1 MAENGGIKFAI
12 RLYETG
18 EEKVARQMARLDRK
32 LQLLGGKGTAAGFYS
47 GGVFSKKVH
56 DRFFG
61 KGSRSFRK
69 QVQKLMLD
77 IAVTV
82 TLEII
87 GMSKGTTGNTASAW
101 YVSIDENEHSYGG
114 FQNDP
119 ESYLREHAK
128 ARKTESIFQAAKAE
142 ARAREE
148 QKLGNSKYLPAYK
161 NRYTVY
167 ITNYA
172 FVAENRQIR
181 QFTFDGYHAAK
192 FYDTPELG
200 MYKQPHFLANID
212 TYIQGRYKELF
223 NAGMQRILKN
233 LKGK

>member
-32 LQLLGGKGTAAGFYS
+32 LQLLGGKSAAGFYS
-47 GGVFSKKVH
+47 GGVFGKKVH

-87 GMSKGTTGNTASAW
+87 SMSKGTTGNTASAW
-101 YVSIDENEHSYGG
+101 YISIDENEHDYGK

-119 ESYLREHAK
+119 EGYIREHAK
-128 ARKTESIFQAAKAE
+128 ARKTDSIFHANKAE
-142 ARAREE
+142 AINRESMK
-148 QKLGNSKYLPAYK
+148 QNNNKYLPAFK

-200 MYKQPHFLANID
+200 MYKAPHFLANID

-223 NAGMQRILKN
+223 NAGIQRILKN
-233 LKGK
+233 LKGN

>member
-32 LQLLGGKGTAAGFYS
+32 LQLLGGKSAAGFYS
-47 GGVFSKKVH
+47 GGVFGKKVH

-87 GMSKGTTGNTASAW
+87 SMSKGTTGNTRLRQ
-101 YVSIDENEHSYGG
+101 VSERSGRLSPG
-114 FQNDP
+114 T
-119 ESYLREHAK
+119 
-128 ARKTESIFQAAKAE
+128 RKG
-142 ARAREE
+142 
-148 QKLGNSKYLPAYK
+148 QKNGLDISC
-161 NRYTVY
+161 
-167 ITNYA
+167 
-172 FVAENRQIR
+172 E
-181 QFTFDGYHAAK
+181 
-192 FYDTPELG
+192 
-200 MYKQPHFLANID
+200 
-212 TYIQGRYKELF
+212 QGRSHEP
-223 NAGMQRILKN
+223 
-233 LKGK
+233 GKHEAEQ